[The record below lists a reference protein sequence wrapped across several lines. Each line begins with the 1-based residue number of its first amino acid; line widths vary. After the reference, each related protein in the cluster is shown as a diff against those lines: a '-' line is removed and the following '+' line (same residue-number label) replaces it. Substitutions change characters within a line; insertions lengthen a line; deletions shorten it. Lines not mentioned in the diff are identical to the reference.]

1 MSSRQWIWFLF
12 DRNISRCGDCGRQ
25 PASEEEDDKSWRCWG
40 KIWCFNSKNMVII
53 WKIFPKPCIKLHGKN
68 WRRKNEKIFDNL
80 RELKNQKAFQW
91 KRNYAQTSIME
102 NHFETVI
109 INTGDKIQK
118 YPETYVNMS
127 CWLNNQV
134 RSSEMKSKSSLRIC
148 LLSQGATI
156 YAIGPIGGQQLC

>member
-1 MSSRQWIWFLF
+1 MSSRQWNWFF
-12 DRNISRCGDCGRQ
+12 VDRIINRCGDCGRQ

-40 KIWCFNSKNMVII
+40 KILYFNSKNMVII

-68 WRRKNEKIFDNL
+68 LRRKNEKIFDNL

-109 INTGDKIQK
+109 INTGDKYKNTLRPMWICPAGWITRSGLVRWK
-118 YPETYVNMS
+118 AKAAWEYVCYPKV
-127 CWLNNQV
+127 
-134 RSSEMKSKSSLRIC
+134 
-148 LLSQGATI
+148 LL
-156 YAIGPIGGQQLC
+156 YML